1 VKAVERVGGRTGGRG
16 QKAENPA
23 NRVKR
28 MLQTANLDKGQWFA
42 AGFMGDSSNTKIAI
56 RSALPRS
63 FVGKSLGAR
72 FLPGGAFEFRCIP
85 GRGKPAVSLRSNWPP
100 GDTTGSTSPA
110 HTIHGPSRCGQ
121 SGGFYDS
128 TGSKLRS
135 KREKTAL
142 TPTMTIRETYSM

>member
-1 VKAVERVGGRTGGRG
+1 MKAVERVGGRTGGRG

-85 GRGKPAVSLRSNWPP
+85 GRGCGHPARLAREP
-100 GDTTGSTSPA
+100 GGLVRPLQQLA
-110 HTIHGPSRCGQ
+110 AP
-121 SGGFYDS
+121 
-128 TGSKLRS
+128 
-135 KREKTAL
+135 
-142 TPTMTIRETYSM
+142 